1 MSLKISMVALTFFLF
16 TLVDNFE
23 IYIENENSNQFITMK
38 MVKNELFYER
48 SSPSIIFIEDTKFF
62 SSSFFYY
69 IYFLHV

>member
-38 MVKNELFYER
+38 MVKNEFY
-48 SSPSIIFIEDTKFF
+48 SMKD
-62 SSSFFYY
+62 
-69 IYFLHV
+69 HHQV